1 MRPLGRLHILD
12 RFHIVAKMNKAL
24 DEVRVEETRTLGA
37 RGRRI
42 FSRRSA
48 FVPVPQFLPT
58 VV

>member
-24 DEVRVEETRTLGA
+24 DEVRVEETRTLDA
-37 RGRRI
+37 RGRI